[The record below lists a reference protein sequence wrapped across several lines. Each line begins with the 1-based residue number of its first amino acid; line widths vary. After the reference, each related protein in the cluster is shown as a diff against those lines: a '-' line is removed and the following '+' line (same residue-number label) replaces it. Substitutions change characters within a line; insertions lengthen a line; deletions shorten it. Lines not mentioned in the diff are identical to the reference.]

1 MIYHSGNRLI
11 DPHLLFA
18 KAHLRPKMHVAD
30 FGCGRTGHLVFPAAP
45 IVGEQGIIYAVD
57 ILKDVLDEIT
67 KRARLDGILNIH
79 PVWSDIE
86 RLGGAAI
93 PAKSLDLVFLVN
105 ILYHAKNLQL
115 MLDEASRLLK
125 NKARLLIVDWT
136 AHALPFGPDKSA
148 IVDFKKVKAWGQE
161 HGFIVQ
167 EEFAAGQYHQ
177 GLVLYK
183 HE

>member
-1 MIYHSGNRLI
+1 MTYHSGNRLI

-45 IVGEQGIIYAVD
+45 IVGEQGVIYAVD
-57 ILKDVLDEIT
+57 VLKDVLDEIA

-86 RLGGAAI
+86 RLGSTAI
-93 PAKSLDLVFLVN
+93 PAQSLDLVFLVN
-105 ILYHAKNLQL
+105 ILYHGKNLRL
-115 MLDEASRLLK
+115 MLDEANRLLK
-125 NKARLLIVDWT
+125 NKSRLLVVDW
-136 AHALPFGPDKSA
+136 ASSSLPFGPEKADL
-148 IVDFKKVKAWGQE
+148 VDFAQIKTWGRE
-161 HGFIVQ
+161 RGFIIQ
-167 EEFAAGQYHQ
+167 EEFSAGRYHQ

-183 HE
+183 HD